1 MKQFAGQHDGEEVLF
16 VFRRHIIALR
26 KGFYGLV
33 IPFAIFSLPAL
44 IVPLLPFS
52 LPMWLMDPYMLLG
65 VAGVGFAIGMVLFL
79 YHWMGWYYSYFI
91 VTNERLRQVN
101 QAGIFGKSVIDLSLT
116 KIQNISYNVE
126 GAVATIFNF
135 GIIVVQT
142 YVGDLVL
149 DKIHRPDEIY
159 NKLQDAAHAAKP
171 IDNEPNEEP
180 QEQAEQTQKI

>member
-1 MKQFAGQHDGEEVLF
+1 MKQFDGQHDNEEVLF

-26 KGFYGLV
+26 KGFYALLV
-33 IPFAIFSLPAL
+33 PFAIFSLPAL
-44 IVPLLPFS
+44 IIPLLPFS
-52 LPMWLMDPYMLLG
+52 LPSWLMDPYLLLG
-65 VAGVGFAIGMVLFL
+65 IAGVGFGLGMIGFV

-101 QAGIFGKSVIDLSLT
+101 QAGIFGKSVIDLSLS

-126 GAVATIFNF
+126 GPVATIFNF
-135 GIIVVQT
+135 GVIVVQT

-159 NKLQDAAHAAKP
+159 NKLQDAAHAVQP
-171 IDNEPNEEP
+171 QTDQPHEET
-180 QEQAEQTQKI
+180 EKQA